1 MKLKINGLIEKP
13 RWYNINCSCG
23 NKVMDKYPIK
33 DCLHCKFEAQEK
45 SMPRETF
52 KIKNTKNKEVSIKE
66 ITIVR
71 GEKYQDIIGWHY
83 EVPSQ

>member
-1 MKLKINGLIEKP
+1 MKLKINGLIQKP

-45 SMPRETF
+45 
-52 KIKNTKNKEVSIKE
+52 
-66 ITIVR
+66 
-71 GEKYQDIIGWHY
+71 KYAT
-83 EVPSQ
+83 